1 MSPWPPLAAAAAFGA
16 AWALTAGGPALP
28 VRRAGAD
35 PLARAVRRVA
45 GLAPVRRM
53 GEASRA
59 AAERQAATP
68 EMPELFDILALGLH
82 AGLSFDGALALYLE
96 RHDTVL
102 AARLGQARL
111 SWSLGLETRADALR
125 RVADELGSP
134 ALLRFADAVAEAL
147 EFGVPLAATLERQ
160 SGAVRRDRRLQVEEE
175 IERVPVKML
184 LPLGVLVVPAML
196 LAVLGPLMAQAL
208 GSLG

>member
-1 MSPWPPLAAAAAFGA
+1 MPS
-16 AWALTAGGPALP
+16 
-28 VRRAGAD
+28 RRVGAD
-35 PLARAVRRVA
+35 PVARALGRLA
-45 GLAPVRRM
+45 GLAPVRRVE
-53 GEASRA
+53 EASRA
-59 AAERQAATP
+59 AAERSAATR

-102 AARLGQARL
+102 AERLSQARL

-125 RVADELGSP
+125 RVADELESP

-160 SGAVRRDRRLQVEEE
+160 SEAVRRDRRLQVEEE
-175 IERVPVKML
+175 IERVPVKLL